1 LDAALSSSLEGS
13 NFMFREAESLIQEG
27 LQLPEDERLRIAER
41 LYESVPEEKITSA
54 WLDEVERRKAAWDA
68 GVVQGIDG
76 DDVIRGLRERA
87 RK

>member
-1 LDAALSSSLEGS
+1 
-13 NFMFREAESLIQEG
+13 MFREAESLIQEG
-27 LQLPEDERLRIAER
+27 LQLPPEERLRIAER
-41 LYESVPEEKITSA
+41 LYESVPEEEIASA

-68 GVVQGIDG
+68 GLVTGIDG